1 MKLHVKV
8 MCIYILAF
16 IMSALFIVSGC
27 NRTTE
32 ESSDTDTTDH
42 ETVISES
49 SSEKT
54 IENTV
59 YLAKEKKWRDFY
71 SDEVLEEIHKDKI
84 KYTLYIKYNNHYRD
98 LDFYLPV
105 DIKEYVDHDNMTYDM
120 YQVFDDYG
128 WKKEDDYYYYIV
140 DDMMV
145 KLSFWIPESS
155 QIELIRYDFV
165 YKDDPEEY
173 YYAYIGWFP
182 TDNMKLDINFLP
194 GCHCDYLIK
203 GSDGLYVTY
212 EESIVFTYIISWVS
226 VRPYTNPLIFV
237 PHFDNYCDD
246 FNQHD
251 RYYIYFE

>member
-1 MKLHVKV
+1 

-16 IMSALFIVSGC
+16 VMSALFIVSGC

-84 KYTLYIKYNNHYRD
+84 KYTLYVKYNKDYRE
-98 LDFYLPV
+98 LDFYLPI
-105 DIKEYVDHDNMTYDM
+105 DIKKYVGHDTMTYDM
-120 YQVFDDYG
+120 YQVLDDYG
-128 WKKEDDYYYYIV
+128 WQKEDDYYYYVV

-145 KLSFWIPESS
+145 KLSFQLSENS
-155 QIELIRYDFV
+155 QIRWITYEFV
-165 YKDDPEEY
+165 YKDDPEKY
-173 YYAYIGWFP
+173 YYTYVGWVP
-182 TDNMKLDINFLP
+182 TDNIELSMKFLP
-194 GCHCDYLIK
+194 GCHCDYLIEE
-203 GSDGLYVTY
+203 SDGLYVTY
-212 EESIVFTYIISWVS
+212 EESIVLTYIISWVS

-237 PHFDNYCDD
+237 PHFSIDLDD
-246 FNQHD
+246 FNEHD
-251 RYYIYFE
+251 TYYIFFE